1 MSKIVNGDELFEE
14 GKKKELFDSLFK
26 VVLEFIEKNAYNT
39 SPDGDRIKQIEKLKE
54 ENEELKNRL
63 IEMRD
68 LAYHGETFAE
78 QARDCFRD
86 MEAMNLS

>member
-39 SPDGDRIKQIEKLKE
+39 SPDGDRIKQIDKLKE
-54 ENEELKNRL
+54 ENDILRNRL
-63 IEMRD
+63 TEMKD
-68 LAYHGETFAE
+68 LAYHGEAAAE
-78 QARDCFRD
+78 QAKDYFID
-86 MEAMNLS
+86 MNAI

>member
-39 SPDGDRIKQIEKLKE
+39 SPDGDRMKLIEDLRE
-54 ENEELKNRL
+54 ENEELRNR
-63 IEMRD
+63 ITEMKD
-68 LAYHGETFAE
+68 LALHGASYADQTKDYFF
-78 QARDCFRD
+78 DI
-86 MEAMNLS
+86 NSI

>member
-1 MSKIVNGDELFEE
+1 MAKEVNGDKLFEE

-54 ENEELKNRL
+54 ENEELRNRL
-63 IEMRD
+63 TEMKD
-68 LAYHGETFAE
+68 LSYHGETHAE
-78 QARDCFRD
+78 KARDYFRD
-86 MEAMNLS
+86 MEAI

>member
-54 ENEELKNRL
+54 ENEELRNRL
-63 IEMRD
+63 TEMKD
-68 LAYHGETFAE
+68 LAYHGESTAE
-78 QARDCFRD
+78 QARDYFRD
-86 MEAMNLS
+86 MEAI